1 MRRFCERAWQ
11 VGRFDLREYF
21 RQRIALGVILQP
33 LFFLAA
39 VVVLPGILANNQ
51 SNAAQRAPIVAV
63 EGPAAPAASF
73 VADLRQHHIRA
84 RLSPHA
90 RADTQAARCD
100 LGVAVGTDGDVRFFV
115 ANTRDKSRNA
125 YGAVQAALGRSLAE
139 RAGVADGGIRTTR
152 QAIDKIPHGQQ
163 LNFSRLLPFY
173 FVVQLLG
180 VVGIAAG
187 QFAST
192 SSKRGLEP
200 LLVLPLRR
208 GEIAVGKAIF
218 AAGAGLV
225 ALGALLAPLAVIATT
240 HVSIAGIR
248 PSLPAATFASLVAGS
263 LCMLPFFG
271 ALGVLAGTS
280 ARTPGEA
287 GAISALASIAPMLI
301 ALTLTF
307 VVKGA
312 VASWALFIPVVGQ
325 QTILSEAVR
334 HTASAGDWALVLV
347 ASAFWAV
354 VVLWPTGRLLRRDR
368 MVIRPSN

>member
-1 MRRFCERAWQ
+1 MRRFCEHAWQ

-51 SNAAQRAPIVAV
+51 STAAQRAPVVAV
-63 EGPAAPAASF
+63 QGPASQTASF
-73 VADLRQHHIRA
+73 VADLRQHHVRA
-84 RLSPHA
+84 RLSQHA
-90 RADTQAARCD
+90 RADTEAARSD
-100 LGVAVGTDGDVRFFV
+100 LGVSLETDGRLRFFV
-115 ANTRDKSRNA
+115 VNTRDKSRNA

-139 RAGVADGGIRTTR
+139 RAGVSNGVRTTR

-208 GEIAVGKAIF
+208 SEIAVGKAIF
-218 AAGAGLV
+218 AAGAGLI

-240 HVSIAGIR
+240 HVSISGIR
-248 PSLPAATFASLVAGS
+248 PSLPAATFAGLVAGS

-287 GAISALASIAPMLI
+287 GAISTVASVAPMLI

-334 HTASAGDWALVLV
+334 HTATATDWTLVIV
-347 ASAFWAV
+347 ASAFWAA

-368 MVIRPSN
+368 MVIRPSG